1 MLARS
6 MPWELPGWTLPETT
20 YLSSDG
26 FGGEWS
32 GLQRRSPGTHV
43 NVKPRQLR
51 KRPMTRRSVKSST
64 RNCCSGWLVRFRN
77 GAMATAMLGRSHGH
91 CGCDFRGLRDRWAAC
106 LVALP
111 SSVISPMP
119 SPLMSCAHLILVKR
133 QNRRSLRG
141 VLFCFR
147 AFALCKRKSQA
158 RRICSKSATGRS
170 TPEPTSPARPL
181 HRPKQQ
187 FLNFLPLR
195 QGQGSFLPT
204 PLSGLR

>member
-26 FGGEWS
+26 FGGERS

-64 RNCCSGWLVRFRN
+64 RNCCSGWLVRLRN

-91 CGCDFRGLRDRWAAC
+91 CGCDFRGFRDRWAAC

-111 SSVISPMP
+111 SSGISD
-119 SPLMSCAHLILVKR
+119 
-133 QNRRSLRG
+133 
-141 VLFCFR
+141 
-147 AFALCKRKSQA
+147 AFIINEWCTPYFGKA
-158 RRICSKSATGRS
+158 SKS
-170 TPEPTSPARPL
+170 
-181 HRPKQQ
+181 
-187 FLNFLPLR
+187 R
-195 QGQGSFLPT
+195 QIRAVHSVAFGSVQHGAERWREL
-204 PLSGLR
+204 LLICLCCSC